1 MVVFTPSTV
10 VPLAEDESNVNQA
23 QRVHDLGGA
32 LGWGRVPY
40 DPQEEPF
47 HEEWERRVFGMVF
60 QVLPHTAVRPGEF
73 RYALERLAEDDYFAP
88 DGYYGRWRSA
98 MEVLLEEY
106 GHFETGE
113 LDGRLGAPSGT
124 SASYRVQSPASVDEK
139 DLPPDSSA
147 PVPEHRTVRRELDRN
162 PGFQIGDRVVAT
174 GNTAGGHTPRT

>member
-10 VPLAEDESNVNQA
+10 VPLAEDESNVNRA

-32 LGWGRVPY
+32 FGWGRVPY

-106 GHFETGE
+106 GHVETGE

-139 DLPPDSSA
+139 DLPAFVLLVNMHPDKFALKKVLPSTI
-147 PVPEHRTVRRELDRN
+147 VLT
-162 PGFQIGDRVVAT
+162 AT
-174 GNTAGGHTPRT
+174 EVFVLKV